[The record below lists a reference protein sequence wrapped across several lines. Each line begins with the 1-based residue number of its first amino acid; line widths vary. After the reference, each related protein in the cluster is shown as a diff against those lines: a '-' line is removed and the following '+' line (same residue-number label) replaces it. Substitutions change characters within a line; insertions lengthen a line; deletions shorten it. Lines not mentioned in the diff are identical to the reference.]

1 VFTKKYSRGLAVV
14 LTAGLAGAAL
24 AGCSHS
30 TGSATTSSSSGSKV
44 YTLWDPYTQYN
55 SSSDWVKLVTQC
67 GTQAGVTLKRSAFNT
82 ADLTNKAL
90 LAGQQKNAPDL
101 LLIDN
106 PEVSTLA
113 SSGMLTTTSTIGI
126 NTSQDQSNQLSA
138 GVVNGKTYGVPIGA
152 NTLALFYNKTVL
164 DKAGVNPASITT
176 WAALTAA
183 LAKVKASGKTGIT
196 FSAVGTE
203 EGSFTFLPWFWG
215 AKGNL
220 LNLDSA
226 SGVAAL
232 SLLTSWVKDGYAP
245 NSVLNDTQT
254 VAWQNFSTGD
264 YGFTENNTSYQNA
277 AVSSGL
283 NYGIILIPG
292 QNGGIAP
299 TPTGGEFLTLPVQKD
314 TSRYAVSKKIASC
327 LTSTNNLVRTDT
339 ALSYISPTLA
349 AQKIQVQKNPL
360 LKVWATA
367 VNNAKTRTGDNLG
380 TKYPKISQP
389 MWTAY
394 QAALSGSSSPSTAM
408 KNAQQQAA
416 SATK

>member
-30 TGSATTSSSSGSKV
+30 TGSATTSSSGSKV

-164 DKAGVNPASITT
+164 DKAGVNPASITN

-220 LNLDSA
+220 LNLDSS

-416 SATK
+416 TATK

>member
-1 VFTKKYSRGLAVV
+1 MFTTKYSRGLAVL
-14 LTAGLAGAAL
+14 LTVGLAGAGL
-24 AGCSHS
+24 AGCSHGG
-30 TGSATTSSSSGSKV
+30 TATTSASGSKV

-67 GTQAGVTLKRSAFNT
+67 GKQAGVTLKRSTFNT
-82 ADLTNKAL
+82 ATLTSQAL

-113 SSGMLTTTSTIGI
+113 SSGMLTTTATIGI
-126 NTSQDQSNQLSA
+126 DTSKDQSNQLSA

-164 DKAGVNPASITT
+164 SHAGVNPASITN
-176 WAALTAA
+176 WASLTSA
-183 LAKVKASGKTGIT
+183 LAKVKTSGKTGIT

-215 AKGNL
+215 AKANL
-220 LNLDSA
+220 LDLDS
-226 SGVAAL
+226 SGGVAAL

-254 VAWQNFSTGD
+254 VATGN

-277 AVSSGL
+277 AASSGL
-283 NYGIILIPG
+283 DYGIMSIPG
-292 QNGGIAP
+292 QNGGVAP
-299 TPTGGEFLTLPVQKD
+299 APTGGEFLTLPVQKD
-314 TSRYAVSKKIASC
+314 TSRYAVSKKIAGC
-327 LTSTNNLVRTDT
+327 LTDTSNLVRTDT
-339 ALSYISPTLA
+339 ALSYIAPTLA
-349 AQKIQVQKNPL
+349 AQQIQVQKNPL
-360 LKVWATA
+360 LKIWVTA
-367 VNNAKTRTGDNLG
+367 VNDAKSRTGDNLG

-394 QAALSGSSSPSTAM
+394 QAALSGSSSPSAAM

-416 SATK
+416 SAIK

>member
-1 VFTKKYSRGLAVV
+1 MFTKKYSRGLAVV
-14 LTAGLAGAAL
+14 LTAGLAGATL
-24 AGCSHS
+24 AGCSHGGA
-30 TGSATTSSSSGSKV
+30 TTTSSSSGSKV

-55 SSSDWVKLVTQC
+55 SSADWVKLVTSC
-67 GTQAGVTLKRSAFNT
+67 GKQAGVTLKRSTFNT

-126 NTSQDQSNQLSA
+126 DTSKDQTNQLSA

-164 DKAGVNPASITT
+164 SKAGVNPASITN
-176 WAALTAA
+176 WASLTSA
-183 LAKVKASGKTGIT
+183 LAKVKASGKQGII

-215 AKGNL
+215 AQGNL
-220 LNLDSA
+220 LNLDSP

-232 SLLTSWVKDGYAP
+232 SLLTGWLKQGYAP

-254 VAWQNFSTGD
+254 VAWQNFATGN

-277 AVSSGL
+277 AASSGL
-283 NYGIILIPG
+283 DYGVMSIPG
-292 QNGGIAP
+292 RNGGVAP
-299 TPTGGEFLTLPVQKD
+299 APTGGEFLTLPVQKD
-314 TSRYAVSKKIASC
+314 TARYAVSKKIASC
-327 LTSTNNLVRTDT
+327 LTATNNLVRTDT
-339 ALSYISPTLA
+339 ALSYIAPTLA

-360 LKVWATA
+360 LKIWATA
-367 VNNAKTRTGDNLG
+367 VNDAKTRTGDNLG
-380 TKYPKISQP
+380 TRYPKISQP

-394 QAALSGSSSPSTAM
+394 QAALSGSQSPQAAL

-416 SATK
+416 AAIK